1 MKKSLLALAVL
12 GAFAGAASAQSNV
25 TIYGVA
31 DIGLER
37 TDLSPGAAT
46 TRLTSG
52 IQSGSRIGFKGKE
65 DLGGGMSASFQLE
78 NGFGLDTGALGT
90 ANTIFNRQAWVG
102 IGGGFGTVKFG
113 RQYNPLFNAI
123 DTIDPFAT
131 GITGDGS
138 GAIAVFRSY
147 GVRNSNTINYSTSAM
162 GLSAEVSYALGE
174 VAGNS
179 SAGRELGFG
188 LGYANGP
195 VAANVAYF
203 NQKNAT
209 NTATAKTAFVGGA
222 YDLKVAKIHAAF
234 ADNRDS
240 GATSARS
247 RDWLLGVSAPVGAG
261 TVLASYIRHDERQG
275 VAADAD
281 FAQVGYTHSLSKRT
295 NLYTSYSKLNSKPAG
310 TVDTSWLNV
319 GIRHLF

>member
-12 GAFAGAASAQSNV
+12 GAVAGAASAQSNV

-37 TDLSPGAAT
+37 TKLSPGAST
-46 TRLTSG
+46 TALTSG

-65 DLGGGMSASFQLE
+65 DLGGGLAASFQLE
-78 NGFGLDTGALGT
+78 NGFGLDTGRMGT
-90 ANTIFNRQAWVG
+90 ANVLFNRQAWVG
-102 IGGGFGTVKFG
+102 IGNNTATIKLG

-123 DTIDPFAT
+123 DTIDPFGT

-138 GAIAVFRSY
+138 GAIAVFRHY
-147 GVRNSNTINYSTSAM
+147 GIRSNNTVNLSTSAM
-162 GLSAEVSYALGE
+162 GLNAELAYSLGE

-179 SAGRELGFG
+179 SAGRELGLG
-188 LGYANGP
+188 VGYANGP
-195 VAANVAYF
+195 LAANVAYH

-209 NTATAKTAFVGGA
+209 DTVTAKTAFVGAA
-222 YDLKVAKIHAAF
+222 YDLKFVKAHAAF

-240 GATSARS
+240 GATTARS
-247 RDWLLGVSAPVGAG
+247 RDWLLGVSVPVGAG
-261 TVLASYIRHDERQG
+261 TVLAGFVRHDDRQG
-275 VAADAD
+275 AADQD
-281 FAQVGYTHSLSKRT
+281 FVQLGYTHGLSKRT
-295 NLYTSYSKLNSKPAG
+295 NLYTSYSKLNNKPAG
-310 TVDTSWLNV
+310 TVDTTWVNV